1 MAVPQLPLQF
11 ASDAEVV
18 DPALAEFHPL
28 VQRWFRSTLGVPSE
42 PQRRGWPRI
51 LAGEDVLIAAP
62 TGSGKTLSAFLAA
75 LDRLFRLAIENRLED
90 HTSVVYVSPLKALS
104 NDVQK
109 NLLGPLEAI
118 YALAAAEGLFP
129 ETVRVQ
135 VRTGDTPA
143 SARAQM
149 LRRPPHVLITTPES
163 LYLVLTAA
171 RARETLRQVD
181 TIIVDEIHAL
191 ARDKRGSHLALSLE
205 RLKAQVRRRPQL
217 IGLSATQKPVERFAS
232 FLTGRPE
239 GCAVVQVGHLRKW
252 QLALETPEDPLSAV
266 ATHEMWG
273 QVYDRLV
280 ELTSEH
286 RTTLIFTNTRK
297 LAERVAHDLGTRLG
311 PGTVSAHH
319 GSMAR
324 ELRLAAEEKLK
335 RGELRAMVA
344 TASLELGIDI
354 GAVDLV
360 VQLGSPRG
368 IALFLQR
375 IGRAGHSLHGVSKG
389 ILFALTRDEL
399 VECTALLRAA
409 HEGELDAVRMPEA
422 PLDVLAQQLVAAC
435 AVDAWDERALFALVK
450 RAWPYRDLAW
460 DSYAQVLQMLSE
472 GVSERRGRIRV
483 HLHRDR
489 VNHVLRARKG
499 ARLTALMNGG
509 AIPDTF
515 TYPVVAAPEGRQVGT
530 LDEDFAVEM
539 NGGDVFL
546 LGSTSWR
553 VQGLR
558 GGVVQVEDAR
568 GAPPSV
574 PFWRGEAP
582 SRTDELSREVGRL
595 RDEVLEHPAA
605 AEWLQRFGVG
615 ARDVEALTEYLR
627 ASHQVLGVLP
637 STRTVVAERFFDEAG
652 GMQLILHA
660 PFGGRINRAWGLALR
675 KRFCRSF
682 DFELQA
688 AATDD
693 GILLSLGE
701 QHSFPLTD
709 IFEFLHPDTV
719 ESVLVQAVLQA
730 PLFGTRFRWS
740 ATRALALSRFQTGG
754 RVPPHIQRAR
764 AEDLLAAV
772 FPAQVGCQDNHGG
785 GEVEPP
791 DHPLVQE
798 ALRDCLT
805 DALDVEGLKGVL
817 RALRAGEIQTVARD
831 LPEPSPLAHAL
842 LNSQPYTFLDEAPLE
857 ERRAR
862 AVQVRRSLPAEDA
875 AGLGALDASAIERV
889 VADARPLVRDAE
901 ELHDWLLAAV
911 LVPIEGVPRHL
922 LEELVATG
930 RAARLTVSA
939 PDGHTV
945 STDAAPVR
953 NEVFGTSLV
962 GTSSARRSFAV
973 CAERILHIHAL
984 FSEREVDPPL
994 EALPGDAP
1002 VDRESAV
1009 LTAVRG
1015 RMEVAG
1021 PVTVTGLSLGLA
1033 LPAEDVTLAL
1043 HRLESEG
1050 QVLRGSFRPG
1060 GSELEWCD
1068 RRLLQRIHRLTVG
1081 RLRKEIEPLSAQ
1093 DFMRFLF
1100 RWHHLEPSDALGGHG
1115 GLLRAVSLLE
1125 GWEAPAASWEQVL
1138 LPARVR
1144 GNVGE
1149 LLEGA
1154 CWGGDVAWGKLT
1166 LREPRIVGPRRGAEV
1181 DAVPAM
1187 ARTVKPG
1194 RTATLTFV
1202 RRSELDA
1209 LLAAA
1214 RIDRPQGW
1222 PEDLAEA
1229 SREVAE
1235 VLARRGACFFAE
1247 LVSGSGRSVET
1258 VEEALW
1264 DLLGRG
1270 LVTADAVDNLRVL
1283 LSPKRRRQQ
1292 RALKRGG
1299 PGRWSLLRAAQES
1312 SAEERLA
1319 LLASLFLGRWGIV
1332 FRDLVVREPLAP
1344 PWRDLVRTYRRMEA
1358 RGEIRGGRFL
1368 AGVGGEQ
1375 FALPDAVEVARTVR
1389 RTRPTGERL
1398 EIAAVDPLNLTGIVT
1413 PGPRVPAVLGQKVTY
1428 VDGVPAAAEPV
1439 RVEEETVLAS

>member
-1 MAVPQLPLQF
+1 MRAMAVPQLPFQF
-11 ASDAEVV
+11 ASAADGA
-18 DPALAEFHPL
+18 DPALRDFHPL
-28 VQRWFRSTLGVPSE
+28 VQRWFLSTLGTPSE
-42 PQRRGWPRI
+42 PQSLGWPRI
-51 LAGEDVLIAAP
+51 RAGEDVLIAAP

-75 LDRLFRLAIENRLED
+75 LDRLLRLALENRLED
-90 HTSVVYVSPLKALS
+90 RTSVVYVSPLKALG

-109 NLLGPLEAI
+109 NLLAPLEAI
-118 YALAAAEGLFP
+118 YDLAAKEGLFP
-129 ETVRVQ
+129 EPVRVQ
-135 VRTGDTPA
+135 VRTGDTPP
-143 SARAQM
+143 SERAQM

-171 RARETLRQVD
+171 RGRETLRHVE
-181 TIIVDEIHAL
+181 TVIVDEIHAL

-217 IGLSATQKPVERFAS
+217 IGLSATQKPVETFAS
-232 FLTGRPE
+232 FLTGRPD
-239 GCAVVQVGHLRKW
+239 GCAVVQVGHLRSW
-252 QLALETPEDPLSAV
+252 QLALETPEDELSAV

-280 ELTSEH
+280 QLTSEH

-324 ELRLAAEEKLK
+324 ELRLAAEQKLK

-375 IGRAGHSLHGVSKG
+375 VGRAGHSLHGVSKG
-389 ILFALTRDEL
+389 VLFALTRDEL
-399 VECTALLRAA
+399 VECTALLRAV
-409 HEGELDAVRMPEA
+409 HEGQLDAVRMPEA
-422 PLDVLAQQLVAAC
+422 PLDVLAQQIVAAC

-450 RAWPYRDLAW
+450 RAWPYRDLSW
-460 DSYAQVLQMLSE
+460 DRYTQVLEMLSE
-472 GVSERRGRIRV
+472 GVSERRGRMRV

-489 VNHVLRARKG
+489 VHHLLRARKG

-515 TYPVVAAPEGRQVGT
+515 TYPVVAEPEGRQVGT
-530 LDEDFAVEM
+530 LDEDFAVETM
-539 NGGDVFL
+539 AGDVFL

-558 GGVVQVEDAR
+558 GGVVRVEDAR

-582 SRTDELSREVGRL
+582 SRTDELSLEVGRL
-595 RDEVLEHPAA
+595 REELLEHPAPD
-605 AEWLQRFGVG
+605 EFLKRLGLG
-615 ARDVEALTEYLR
+615 TRDSEALSAYLR
-627 ASHQVLGVLP
+627 ASRQVLGALP
-637 STRTVVAERFFDEAG
+637 GARMVIAERFFDEAG

-675 KRFCRSF
+675 KRFCRTF

-701 QHSFPLTD
+701 QHSFPLAD
-709 IFEFLHPDTV
+709 IFEFLHPETV
-719 ESVLVQAVLQA
+719 EAVLVQAVLQA

-740 ATRALALSRFQTGG
+740 ATRALSLSRFQSGG

-772 FPAQVGCQDNHGG
+772 FPEQVGCQDNHGA
-785 GEVEPP
+785 GEIEPP
-791 DHPLVQE
+791 DHPLVNE

-805 DALDVEGLKGVL
+805 EALDVEGLKGVL
-817 RALRAGEIQTVARD
+817 RALRAGEIRTLARD

-842 LNSQPYTFLDEAPLE
+842 LNSQPYTFLDDAPLE

-862 AVQVRRSLPAEDA
+862 AVQVRRALPAEDA
-875 AGLGALDASAIERV
+875 AGLGALDASAIEQV
-889 VADARPLVRDAE
+889 VADARPLIRDAE
-901 ELHDWLLAAV
+901 ELHDWLLTSV
-911 LVPIEGVPRHL
+911 LVPAEGVPEHL
-922 LEELVATG
+922 LGALIETG
-930 RAARLTVSA
+930 RAARLTV
-939 PDGHTV
+939 PQPG
-945 STDAAPVR
+945 R
-953 NEVFGTSLV
+953 NEVFGTTV
-962 GTSSARRSFAV
+962 RHFIV
-973 CAERILHIHAL
+973 CAERVLHVRAL
-984 FSEREVDPPL
+984 FPEAVLTPALEPL
-994 EALPGDAP
+994 AGDAP
-1002 VDRESAV
+1002 VDPEAAALSV
-1009 LTAVRG
+1009 VRA

-1021 PVTVTGLSLGLA
+1021 PVTVAGLSLALA
-1033 LPAEDVTLAL
+1033 LREEDVTLAL

-1050 QVLRGSFRPG
+1050 QVLRGTFRPG
-1060 GSELEWCD
+1060 AQELEWCD

-1081 RLRKEIEPLSAQ
+1081 RLRREIEPLSTQ

-1100 RWHHLEPSDALGGHG
+1100 RWHHLEPSDALGGQG

-1125 GWEAPAASWEQVL
+1125 GWEAPAAAWEQLL

-1144 GNVGE
+1144 GNVSE
-1149 LLEGA
+1149 LLERA
-1154 CWGGDVAWGKLT
+1154 CWTGEVAWGRLS
-1166 LREPRIVGPRRGAEV
+1166 LREPRVVGPRRGAEV
-1181 DAVPAM
+1181 EPVS
-1187 ARTVKPG
+1187 ARALKPG
-1194 RTATLTFV
+1194 RSATLTFF
-1202 RRSELDA
+1202 RRSEMEV
-1209 LLAAA
+1209 LLAAI
-1214 RIDRPQGW
+1214 RS
-1222 PEDLAEA
+1222 EA
-1229 SREVAE
+1229 SDGRPDDLVDSSRAVAE
-1235 VLARRGACFFAE
+1235 VLDRRGACFFSE
-1247 LVSGSGRSVET
+1247 LVSGSGQPIEAVED
-1258 VEEALW
+1258 ALW

-1299 PGRWSLLRAAQES
+1299 PGRWSLLRPETS
-1312 SAEERLA
+1312 VGEEERLA
-1319 LLASLFLGRWGIV
+1319 CLGRVLLTRWGIV

-1344 PWRDLVRTYRRMEA
+1344 PWRELVRHYRRLEA
-1358 RGEIRGGRFL
+1358 RGEVRGGRFL

-1375 FALPDAVEVARTVR
+1375 FAVPDAVEVARSIR
-1389 RTRPTGERL
+1389 RSRPSGLRV
-1398 EIAAVDPLNLTGIVT
+1398 EIAGVDPLNLTGVVT
-1413 PGPRVPAVLGQKVTY
+1413 PGPRVPAVLGQKVVY
-1428 VDGVPAAAEPV
+1428 VDGVPEVMAREDVGP
-1439 RVEEETVLAS
+1439 EESALAS

>member
-1 MAVPQLPLQF
+1 MAAPQLPFQF
-11 ASDAEVV
+11 ASAADAVH
-18 DPALAEFHPL
+18 PALGDFHPL
-28 VQRWFRSTLGVPSE
+28 VQRWFRSTLGTPSE
-42 PQRRGWPRI
+42 PQSLGWPRI

-75 LDRLFRLAIENRLED
+75 LDRLLRLALENRLED
-90 HTSVVYVSPLKALS
+90 RTSVVYVSPLKALG

-109 NLLGPLEAI
+109 NLLAPLEAI
-118 YALAAAEGLFP
+118 YALAAREGLFP
-129 ETVRVQ
+129 EPVRVQ

-143 SARAQM
+143 SERAQM

-171 RARETLRQVD
+171 RGRETLRHVE
-181 TIIVDEIHAL
+181 TLIVDEIHAL

-217 IGLSATQKPVERFAS
+217 IGLSATQKPVETFAS
-232 FLTGRPE
+232 FLTGRSE

-252 QLALETPEDPLSAV
+252 DLSLETPEDELSAV

-273 QVYDRLV
+273 QIYDRLV
-280 ELTSEH
+280 QLTSEH

-324 ELRLAAEEKLK
+324 ELRLSAEEKLK

-375 IGRAGHSLHGVSKG
+375 VGRAGHSLHGVSKG

-399 VECTALLRAA
+399 VECTALLRAV
-409 HEGELDAVRMPEA
+409 HEGQLDAVRIPEA
-422 PLDVLAQQLVAAC
+422 PLDVLAQQIVAAC

-450 RAWPYRDLAW
+450 RAWPYRELTW
-460 DSYAQVLQMLSE
+460 ERFAQVLQMLSE
-472 GVSERRGRIRV
+472 GVSERRGRMRV

-499 ARLTALMNGG
+499 ARLSALMNGG

-515 TYPVVAAPEGRQVGT
+515 TYPVVAEPDGRQVGT

-558 GGVVQVEDAR
+558 AGVVRVEDAR
-568 GAPPSV
+568 GAPPSI

-595 RDEVLEHPAA
+595 RDEVLEEPTPTECLSRLGLA
-605 AEWLQRFGVG
+605 
-615 ARDVEALTEYLR
+615 ARDAEALSEYLR
-627 ASHQVLGVLP
+627 TSRQVLGALP
-637 STRTVVAERFFDEAG
+637 SARTVIAERFFDEAG

-675 KRFCRSF
+675 KRFCRTF

-701 QHSFPLTD
+701 QHSFPLAD
-709 IFEFLHPDTV
+709 IFDFLHPDTV
-719 ESVLVQAVLQA
+719 EGVLVQAVLQA

-740 ATRALALSRFQTGG
+740 ATRALALSRYQTGG

-764 AEDLLAAV
+764 AEDLLGAV
-772 FPAQVGCQDNHGG
+772 FPEQLGCQDNHGG
-785 GEVEPP
+785 AEVEPP
-791 DHPLVQE
+791 DHPLVNE

-805 DALDVEGLKGVL
+805 EALDVEGLKGVL
-817 RALRAGEIQTVARD
+817 RGLRAGEIRTLACD

-842 LNSQPYTFLDEAPLE
+842 LNSQPYTFLDDAPLE

-862 AVQVRRSLPAEDA
+862 AVQVRRGLPAEDA
-875 AGLGALDASAIERV
+875 AGLGALDASAIEQV
-889 VADARPLVRDAE
+889 VADARPLIRDAE

-911 LVPIEGVPRHL
+911 LVPGEGVPAHL
-922 LEELVATG
+922 VAELVAAG
-930 RAARLTVSA
+930 RATRLTVSRMDEPGA
-939 PDGHTV
+939 
-945 STDAAPVR
+945 R
-953 NEVFGTSLV
+953 NEVFGTSVRELL
-962 GTSSARRSFAV
+962 V
-973 CAERILHIHAL
+973 CAERLLHASAL
-984 FSEREVDPPL
+984 FPDAAMSPTLAPL
-994 EALPGDAP
+994 AGDAP
-1002 VDRESAV
+1002 VDREAAALAV
-1009 LTAVRG
+1009 VRG

-1021 PVTVTGLSLGLA
+1021 PVTVAGLSLGLA
-1033 LPAEDVTLAL
+1033 LPEDDVTLAL

-1050 QVLRGSFRPG
+1050 QVLRGTFRPG
-1060 GSELEWCD
+1060 AQELEWCD

-1081 RLRKEIEPLSAQ
+1081 RLRREIEPLSAQ

-1100 RWHHLEPSDALGGHG
+1100 RWHHLEPSDALGGQG

-1125 GWEAPAASWEQVL
+1125 GWEAPAAAWEQVL

-1144 GNVGE
+1144 GNVPE
-1149 LLEGA
+1149 LLERA
-1154 CWGGDVAWGKLT
+1154 CWTGDVAWGRLS
-1166 LREPRIVGPRRGAEV
+1166 LREPRAVGPRRGAEV
-1181 DAVPAM
+1181 EPVSV
-1187 ARTVKPG
+1187 RTLKPG

-1202 RRSELDA
+1202 RRSELGD
-1209 LLAAA
+1209 LLASA
-1214 RIDRPQGW
+1214 RLESGEGW
-1222 PEDLAEA
+1222 PEDLVES
-1229 SREVAE
+1229 SRAVAE

-1247 LVSGSGRSVET
+1247 LVSGSGLPLEAVED
-1258 VEEALW
+1258 ALW

-1299 PGRWSLLRAAQES
+1299 PGRWSLLRPEGPIGE
-1312 SAEERLA
+1312 EERLA
-1319 LLASLFLGRWGIV
+1319 CTGRLLLARWGIV

-1344 PWRDLVRTYRRMEA
+1344 PWRELVRHYRRLEA
-1358 RGEIRGGRFL
+1358 RGEVRGGRFL

-1375 FALPDAVEVARTVR
+1375 FAVPAAVEVARAIR
-1389 RTRPTGERL
+1389 RARPNGQRIEV
-1398 EIAAVDPLNLTGIVT
+1398 AGVDPLNLTGIVT
-1413 PGPRVPAVLGQKVTY
+1413 PGPRVPAVLGQKVMY
-1428 VDGVPAAAEPV
+1428 VDGVPTSADFAAVEPDSA
-1439 RVEEETVLAS
+1439 LAS

>member
-1 MAVPQLPLQF
+1 MAAPQLPLQF
-11 ASDAEVV
+11 ASAADTVH
-18 DPALAEFHPL
+18 PALAAFHPL
-28 VQRWFRSTLGVPSE
+28 VQRWFQSTLGQPSE
-42 PQRRGWPRI
+42 PQSRGWPRI

-75 LDRLFRLAIENRLED
+75 LDRLLRLALENRLENR
-90 HTSVVYVSPLKALS
+90 TSVVYVSPLKALG

-109 NLLGPLEAI
+109 NLVAPLEAL
-118 YALAAAEGLFP
+118 YQLAAAEGLFP
-129 ETVRVQ
+129 EPVRVQ

-143 SARAQM
+143 SERAQM

-163 LYLVLTAA
+163 LYLVLTAS
-171 RARETLRQVD
+171 RGRETLRHVD
-181 TIIVDEIHAL
+181 TVIVDEIHAL

-217 IGLSATQKPVERFAS
+217 IGLSATQKPVETFAS
-232 FLTGRPE
+232 FLTGHPE
-239 GCAVVQVGHLRKW
+239 GCAVVQVGHLRKC
-252 QLALETPEDPLSAV
+252 QLSLETPEDALSAV

-280 ELTSEH
+280 QLTSEH

-375 IGRAGHSLHGVSKG
+375 VGRAGHSLHGVSKG

-399 VECTALLRAA
+399 VECTALLRAV
-409 HEGELDAVRMPEA
+409 HDGELDAVRMPEA
-422 PLDVLAQQLVAAC
+422 PLDVLAQQIVAAC

-450 RAWPYRDLAW
+450 RAWPYRDLGW
-460 DSYAQVLQMLSE
+460 EQYAQVLQMLSE
-472 GVSERRGRIRV
+472 GVSERRGRMRV

-515 TYPVVAAPEGRQVGT
+515 TYPVVAEPDGRQVGT
-530 LDEDFAVEM
+530 LDEDFAVETM
-539 NGGDVFL
+539 AGDVFL

-558 GGVVQVEDAR
+558 GGVVRVEDAR

-595 RDEVLEHPAA
+595 RDEVLERPAA
-605 AEWLQRFGVG
+605 AEWLERLGLG
-615 ARDVEALTEYLR
+615 ARDVEALSEYLQ
-627 ASHQVLGVLP
+627 ASRQVLGALP
-637 STRTVVAERFFDEAG
+637 SARTVIAERFFDEAG

-675 KRFCRSF
+675 KRFCRTF

-701 QHSFPLTD
+701 QHSFPLAD

-740 ATRALALSRFQTGG
+740 ATRALALSRYQSGG

-785 GEVEPP
+785 GEIEPP
-791 DHPLVQE
+791 DHPLVHE

-805 DALDVEGLKGVL
+805 DALDVEGLKRVL
-817 RALRAGEIQTVARD
+817 REFRAGEIQTLARD

-862 AVQVRRSLPAEDA
+862 AVQVRRALPAEDA
-875 AGLGALDASAIERV
+875 VGLGALDASAIEQV
-889 VADARPLVRDAE
+889 IADARPLVRDPE

-911 LVPIEGVPRHL
+911 LVPAEGVPTHL

-930 RAARLTVSA
+930 RAARLTVS
-939 PDGHTV
+939 DLGG
-945 STDAAPVR
+945 
-953 NEVFGTSLV
+953 NEVSGTS
-962 GTSSARRSFAV
+962 GCTSGLPRSFV
-973 CAERILHIHAL
+973 ICAERLLHIRAL
-984 FSEREVDPPL
+984 FPAAALTPQLSALAGDVPVEREVA
-994 EALPGDAP
+994 AL
-1002 VDRESAV
+1002 AV
-1009 LTAVRG
+1009 VRG

-1021 PVTVTGLSLGLA
+1021 PITVAGLSVALA
-1033 LPAEDVTLAL
+1033 LSIDDVTLAL

-1050 QVLRGSFRPG
+1050 QVLRGTFRPG
-1060 GSELEWCD
+1060 AEQLEWCD

-1081 RLRKEIEPLSAQ
+1081 RLRREIEPLSAQ

-1100 RWHHLEPSDALGGHG
+1100 RWHHLEPGDALGGQG

-1125 GWEAPAASWEQVL
+1125 GWEAPAAAWEQVL

-1144 GNVGE
+1144 GNVSE
-1149 LLEGA
+1149 LLERA
-1154 CWGGDVAWGKLT
+1154 CWTGEVAWGRLS
-1166 LREPRIVGPRRGAEV
+1166 LREPKLVGPRRGAEV
-1181 DAVPAM
+1181 DAVPA
-1187 ARTVKPG
+1187 RLLKPG

-1202 RRSELDA
+1202 RRSELGA

-1214 RIDRPQGW
+1214 RQEAADGFPD
-1222 PEDLAEA
+1222 DLVEG
-1229 SREVAE
+1229 SRAVAE
-1235 VLARRGACFFAE
+1235 VLARRGACFFPE
-1247 LVSGSGRSVET
+1247 LVSASGRPVET
-1258 VEEALW
+1258 VEDALW

-1283 LSPKRRRQQ
+1283 LSPKRRRHQ
-1292 RALKRGG
+1292 RALKHGG
-1299 PGRWSLLRAAQES
+1299 PGRWSLLRSEGVVS
-1312 SAEERLA
+1312 DEERLA
-1319 LLASLFLGRWGIV
+1319 SVGRLLLSRWGIV

-1344 PWRDLVRTYRRMEA
+1344 PWRELVRHYRRLEA
-1358 RGEIRGGRFL
+1358 RAEVRGGRFL

-1375 FALPDAVEVARTVR
+1375 FAVPDAVDVARTIR
-1389 RTRPTGERL
+1389 RSRPSGQRIEV
-1398 EIAAVDPLNLTGIVT
+1398 AAVDPLNLTGIVT
-1413 PGPRVPAVLGQKVTY
+1413 PGPRASAVLGQKVIY
-1428 VDGVPAAAEPV
+1428 LDGVPQSAQPTPPGPEAEAA
-1439 RVEEETVLAS
+1439 LAS